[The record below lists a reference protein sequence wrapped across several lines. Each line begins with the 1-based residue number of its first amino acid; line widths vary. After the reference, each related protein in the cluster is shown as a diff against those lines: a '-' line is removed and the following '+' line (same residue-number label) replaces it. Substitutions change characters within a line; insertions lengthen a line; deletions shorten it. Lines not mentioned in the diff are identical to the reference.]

1 MAKRIEK
8 GQIVDAGAI
17 IRVALDGGGE
27 VSFDARWETEL
38 WKEGWRVIVAPNT
51 TPPMIELDLSAI
63 GLSAE
68 RALPEMIAAKFAE
81 LVAVGQLTDEQ
92 YTQFEMA
99 LAVHPM
105 IAMGKPARQFRQL
118 LTRMRTGDTLPLST
132 ADPWAVAARTA
143 LPTTDHGEAWLALLD
158 DAADGSR
165 PTKKWNAMATKAVGM
180 IGAAGFV
187 ETVQAWFSLVAPR
200 PVVRDEENWFTPAMA
215 DENSAGLRN
224 LVWACATI
232 TSERESE
239 VLAVAIGNLAVRC
252 FTKIPNVG
260 ALSTKAGN
268 ACIYV
273 LSQLPGMRSVSQL
286 SRLSA
291 RIRYTKALDLIE
303 KAKLECA
310 KRAGVEPIDLEEL
323 ALPTFGLDVTG
334 RARTELGTYTAEI
347 AIAGDDATLAFF
359 EGAKQL
365 KSVPAA
371 LKIAHAEELKELK
384 SAQKELAALVPTVRY
399 RLERWLVEPR
409 SWALIDLQARYL
421 DHPLAARLAR
431 RLIYVAGATNVMFI
445 DGYPI
450 DVAGTQ
456 LELAPDTQLA
466 LWHPIGRPD
475 AELDAWRALLASLEI
490 TQPIKQLER
499 EIYAVDP
506 SQLARRSSALFANRV
521 VKQHRL
527 AALCRERG
535 WAYRLQGGFDS
546 ANAPTKSLPAYDLQV
561 EVEIAGTGDETVSGA
576 GIYLSVTIG
585 DVTFYRGDQA
595 LALGEVPARCFSET
609 LRDVDLFASV

>member
-1 MAKRIEK
+1 M
-8 GQIVDAGAI
+8 
-17 IRVALDGGGE
+17 
-27 VSFDARWETEL
+27 
-38 WKEGWRVIVAPNT
+38 IVAPNT
-51 TPPMIELDLSAI
+51 KPPMIELDLSAI

-81 LVAVGQLTDEQ
+81 LVAVGPLSEEQ

-118 LTRMRTGDTLPLST
+118 LTRMRTGDTVPLSDE
-132 ADPWAVAARTA
+132 DPWALAARTA
-143 LPTTDHGEAWLALLD
+143 LPTIEHGEAWLALLG

-165 PTKKWNAMATKAVGM
+165 PTKKWNAMATNAVAT
-180 IGAAGFV
+180 IGVAGFV
-187 ETVQAWFSLVAPR
+187 ETVQAWFALVAPR

-232 TSERESE
+232 TSERESA

-260 ALSTKAGN
+260 ALSAKAGN

-291 RIRYTKALDLIE
+291 RIRYTKALELIE

-323 ALPTFGLDVTG
+323 ALPTFGLDVAG
-334 RARTELGTYTAEI
+334 RARTQLGAYSAEI
-347 AIAGDDATLAFF
+347 AIAGDEATLAFF

-371 LKIAHAEELKELK
+371 VKTAHAEELKELK
-384 SAQKELAALVPTVRY
+384 SAHKELAALVPTLRY

-409 SWALIDLQARYL
+409 SWALVDLQARYL

-431 RLIYVAGATNVMFI
+431 RLIYVTGETTVMFL

-466 LWHPIGRPD
+466 LWHPIGRPESEID
-475 AELDAWRALLASLEI
+475 GWRALLASLEL
-490 TQPIKQLER
+490 TQPIKQVER

-506 SQLARRSSALFANRV
+506 AQRASRSSARFANRV

-535 WAYRLQGGFDS
+535 WAYRLQGGFDG
-546 ANAPTKSLPAYDLQV
+546 ANAPTKSLPAYGLSVRVDV
-561 EVEIAGTGDETVSGA
+561 GGAGDETISGA
-576 GIYLSVTIG
+576 GIYLNVTIG
-585 DVTFYRGDQA
+585 DVTFFRGDQA
-595 LALGEVPARCFSET
+595 ISLGDVPVRCFSET
-609 LRDVDLFASV
+609 MRDVDLFAS